1 LSKSFINNAKYVNWS
16 QLIIMKS
23 KRRLF
28 YSVLIV
34 LFLIMFFGVCSNKES
49 HYSVPDF
56 TLTDIFG
63 NDVNLYTILRKGPV
77 LIVCW
82 TLWAKMGIEEL
93 DALLSYNNE
102 LDSMDITVLAISE
115 DSRSSVPSILPFAT
129 EHKWICYYR
138 ILLDT
143 TRTFAN
149 LYNIQAIPTTIAIDR
164 KGEIFFNYLGYKPD
178 DEKFIIDTLRAVLL
192 GDN

>member
-1 LSKSFINNAKYVNWS
+1 
-16 QLIIMKS
+16 MKS

-63 NDVNLYTILRKGPV
+63 NDGNLYTILRKGPV

-82 TLWAKMGIEEL
+82 TPHEL
-93 DALLSYNNE
+93 LQIYTIYRQYQQLLQLTERVKSF
-102 LDSMDITVLAISE
+102 LITWVINQMT
-115 DSRSSVPSILPFAT
+115 RSSSLTP
-129 EHKWICYYR
+129 
-138 ILLDT
+138 
-143 TRTFAN
+143 
-149 LYNIQAIPTTIAIDR
+149 
-164 KGEIFFNYLGYKPD
+164 
-178 DEKFIIDTLRAVLL
+178 
-192 GDN
+192 